1 MDKSNETSSD
11 EIPKYKKKTKSSI
24 SKAECKA
31 DHKHQYRKCLLI
43 YKEHPYL
50 AHYCTNCA
58 KVRNWSRCI
67 QKSED
72 GYRKLRVDEVYELYK
87 DLIQVRV
94 DDLYLKNLQ
103 VPLNEMGSFL

>member
-1 MDKSNETSSD
+1 MMLPVLRSYWTSFD

-43 YKEHPYL
+43 YEEHPYL
-50 AHYCTNCA
+50 AHYCTNCG

-67 QKSED
+67 QKSEN
-72 GYRKLRVDEVYELYK
+72 GYRELRDDEVFDSVEVK
-87 DLIQVRV
+87 E
-94 DDLYLKNLQ
+94 YLSDEKN
-103 VPLNEMGSFL
+103 SI